1 MYRLLIAIS
10 LIGVFFAALAC
21 TAGASTPATQQPS
34 VDPNALSISAR
45 NIAFSTDTLSAPA
58 GRPFQIV
65 FDNQE
70 SAPHNVAIYRDLAA
84 RDSVFVG
91 EVFPGPRVVVYE
103 VPALE
108 PGTYQFICDVHPS
121 MEGILTVR

>member
-1 MYRLLIAIS
+1 MYRLLTAIT
-10 LIGVFFAALAC
+10 LIGLLFAVLAC
-21 TAGASTPATQQPS
+21 TAGAAGPDTQQPS

-45 NIAFSTDTLSAPA
+45 DIAFSTDSLSASA
-58 GRPFQIV
+58 GQPFQIV

-84 RDSVFVG
+84 RDGVFVG
-91 EVFPGPRVVVYE
+91 EVFPGPRVVVYQ

-108 PGTYQFICDVHPS
+108 PGTYRFICDVHPS